1 MRFRACVASLTFLA
15 RTMATFRL
23 AAALVVSLFAISL
36 SFAAAADEG
45 AYPLMADDGTVIANH
60 RIAPELESQIEKL
73 PGVVVAANPNGKV
86 TLTEF
91 YDLNCPYCRKA
102 SADIA
107 ALVQGNSQL
116 RLVLVPFPVLGIA
129 SIQGSR
135 VELAVARLVP
145 AKKFFDYHHKLY
157 AGRGMIDGNRA
168 LEAAKSIGLDVD
180 KVTTLAN
187 EDSIGAEM
195 ISHVRLGNALAIQAT
210 PGFVIKGVAIL
221 GYPGKAALQRVIAS
235 VQRCDAVICDAQGS
249 GAAH

>member
-1 MRFRACVASLTFLA
+1 
-15 RTMATFRL
+15 MAAFRL
-23 AAALVVSLFAISL
+23 PAALIASLFAIL
-36 SFAAAADEG
+36 IPFAAAADEG

-60 RIAPELESQIEKL
+60 RITPELESQIEKL
-73 PGVVVAANPNGKV
+73 PGVVVVGNPNGKV

-102 SADIA
+102 SVDIA

-135 VELAVARLVP
+135 VELAVARLTS

-168 LEAAKSIGLDVD
+168 LETAKAIGLDVG
-180 KVTTLAN
+180 KVTAVAN
-187 EDSIGAEM
+187 DDSVAAEM
-195 ISHVRLGNALAIQAT
+195 VSHVRLGNALAIQAT

-221 GYPGKAALQRVIAS
+221 GYPGKGALQKVIAS
-235 VQRCDAVICDAQGS
+235 VQRCGAVICDAQGP

>member
-1 MRFRACVASLTFLA
+1 MAAC
-15 RTMATFRL
+15 RL
-23 AAALVVSLFAISL
+23 AAALVASLFAI
-36 SFAAAADEG
+36 FAPLAAIAQG
-45 AYPLMADDGTVIANH
+45 AYPLMADDGAAIANH
-60 RIAPELESQIEKL
+60 RIPPEMESQIEKL
-73 PGVVVAANPNGKV
+73 PGVIVVGNSKGKV

-107 ALVQGNSQL
+107 ALVQGNSEL
-116 RLVLVPFPVLGIA
+116 RLMLVPFPVLGIA

-135 VELAVARLVP
+135 VELAVARMVP

-168 LEAAKSIGLDVD
+168 LEVAKAIGLDVG

-187 EDSIGAEM
+187 GDSIGAEM
-195 ISHVRLGNALAIQAT
+195 VSHVRLGNALAIQAT

-221 GYPGKAALQRVIAS
+221 GYPGKGALQKVIAS
-235 VQRCDAVICDAQGS
+235 VQRCDAVMCEGTA
-249 GAAH
+249 GAR